1 MSKFHPLTISQV
13 RHETRDTIAV
23 TFAVPPELRDSFQ
36 FQQGQHLTLRAQIAD
51 EDVRRSYS
59 ICSAV
64 QDGALR
70 VAIKRTQGGLFSS
83 WANDTLK
90 AGVTLDV
97 MPPMGHFNVPLD
109 AANRK
114 HYLAFACG
122 SGITPIL
129 SIIKTTLAAEPHSRF
144 TLFYGNRA
152 SSSVIFK
159 DELSDLKDTYMER
172 LKLAYVMS
180 REQQDIELFN
190 GRITKDK
197 AAQFLQH
204 WVRADDIDIAFI
216 CGPEDMMHG
225 VSEALLEAGMPK
237 SNIKI
242 ELFAASIPKHQHESK
257 LNRRA
262 LDPAAGRHE
271 TEVTVILDGSAST
284 FTMDQDKESL
294 LDAGLKAGIDMRY
307 SCKGG
312 VCSTCRCKL
321 IEGKVD
327 MDVNYALED
336 YEIARG
342 YVLSCQ
348 SFPTTGKVVIDF
360 DQAE

>member
-1 MSKFHPLTISQV
+1 MSKFYSLPV
-13 RHETRDTIAV
+13 AKVKNETRDTIAV
-23 TFAVPPELRDSFQ
+23 TFDIPPELASSFAY
-36 FQQGQHLTLRAQIAD
+36 QQGQHLTLRTMIDD

-64 QDGALR
+64 QDNSVR

-83 WANDTLK
+83 WANDNLK
-90 AGVTLDV
+90 PGMTLDV

-109 AANRK
+109 PDSAR
-114 HYLAFACG
+114 HYMAFAAG

-129 SIIKTTLAAEPHSRF
+129 SIIKTTLLAEPNSRF

-152 SSSVIFK
+152 SSTVIFK
-159 DELSDLKDTYMER
+159 DELSDLKDVYTER

-190 GRITKDK
+190 GRITKEK
-197 AAQFLQH
+197 CEQFIKH
-204 WVRADDIDIAFI
+204 WIRIEDIDVAFI

-225 VSEALLEAGMPK
+225 VSAALQEAGMPK
-237 SNIKI
+237 DHIKV
-242 ELFAASIPKHQHESK
+242 ELFAASIPKHQHK
-257 LNRRA
+257 PRVF
-262 LDPAAGRHE
+262 DAGVQHE
-271 TEVTVILDGSAST
+271 TEVTVILDGNATS
-284 FTMDQDKESL
+284 FTMDKDKESI
-294 LDAGLKAGIDMRY
+294 LDAGLRAGIDMRY

-312 VCSTCRCKL
+312 VCSTCRCKVL
-321 IEGKVD
+321 DGQVE

-336 YEIARG
+336 YEVARG
-342 YVLSCQ
+342 FVLSCQ
-348 SFPTTGKVVIDF
+348 SFPVTDKVVIDF

>member
-13 RHETRDTIAV
+13 RNETRDTIAV
-23 TFAVPPELRDSFQ
+23 TFAVSPELRDSFR
-36 FQQGQHLTLRAQIAD
+36 FQQGQHLTLRAQIAN

-64 QDGALR
+64 QDGTLR

-109 AANRK
+109 PANRK

-204 WVRADDIDIAFI
+204 WVRADDIDVAFI

-225 VSEALLEAGMPK
+225 VAEALQEAGMPK
-237 SNIKI
+237 ANIKI
-242 ELFAASIPKHQHESK
+242 ELFAASIPKHQHK
-257 LNRRA
+257 PRA
-262 LDPAAGRHE
+262 IDPAAGRHE
-271 TEVTVILDGSAST
+271 TEVTVIMDGSAST
-284 FTMDQDKESL
+284 FTMVQDKESL